1 MWIKCRRVICDV
13 SFCFSTAKTITET
26 ASVVLEDADESYDPA
41 ADPYLPTQPQ
51 FTQPFT
57 GMLYTHLSSNV
68 FIETKI
74 IF

>member
-1 MWIKCRRVICDV
+1 M
-13 SFCFSTAKTITET
+13 
-26 ASVVLEDADESYDPA
+26 VLEDADESYDPA

-68 FIETKI
+68 FIGKNYIPDLWTT
-74 IF
+74 